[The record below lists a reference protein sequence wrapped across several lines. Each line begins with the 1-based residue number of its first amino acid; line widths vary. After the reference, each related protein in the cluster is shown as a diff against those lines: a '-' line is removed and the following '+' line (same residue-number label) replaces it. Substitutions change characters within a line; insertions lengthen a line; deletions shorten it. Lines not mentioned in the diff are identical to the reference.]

1 MKFDGSISSFIHFFP
16 GSGKAALIENIFR
29 DVLLPVSVGAVLQHG
44 NSRHRKKKI
53 TLFHALYM
61 PADETE

>member
-1 MKFDGSISSFIHFFP
+1 MVALQVSFLSFQ
-16 GSGKAALIENIFR
+16 ALIKVALMENIFR
-29 DVLLPVSVGAVLQHG
+29 EVLSLVSVGAVLEYG
-44 NSRHRKKKI
+44 NRRHRKKKI

>member
-1 MKFDGSISSFIHFFP
+1 MVALQVSFLSFQ
-16 GSGKAALIENIFR
+16 ALIKVALMENIFR
-29 DVLLPVSVGAVLQHG
+29 GEVLSLVSVGAVLEYG
-44 NSRHRKKKI
+44 NRRHRKKKI